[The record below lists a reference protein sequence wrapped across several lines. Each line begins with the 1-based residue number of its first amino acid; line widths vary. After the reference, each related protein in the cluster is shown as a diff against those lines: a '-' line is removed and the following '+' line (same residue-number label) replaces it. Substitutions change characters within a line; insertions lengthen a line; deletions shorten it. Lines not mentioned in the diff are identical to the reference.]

1 MALITLALVFLGVWS
16 ISAQVL
22 HKSIVPKEVKRGSEV
37 TVFCDSDL
45 AGVPE
50 NGSYDGIFAL
60 QLRWNKQSFFQYST
74 KPPYEKTYDIS
85 YWWRTRVSGQDPKNR
100 LGFFDSKIFR
110 LEIDVVKITPDDE
123 GEFCCSSY
131 IVKDRKIQL
140 ASERCE
146 DVIVTHHSI
155 LEGMVDPHFP
165 SVLNLTS
172 CTPEF
177 AGIPATATEM
187 ENMSFFWQNK
197 DFYPNE
203 YFLYTLRTYSYPGQ
217 HRNPNLVQYP
227 DVNLIKPRGKDHWH
241 VRPVYQQLKPNMRMG
256 TLGTGLLLLIYGLL
270 PQDAGWY
277 CCSVTYFDEADAKR
291 LAHRCH
297 YLSASRIEVSF
308 NSKNGSSIKI
318 VTESLI
324 FGLLIISWTVLH
336 IYRGK

>member
-1 MALITLALVFLGVWS
+1 MALITLALAFLCVWS

-22 HKSIVPKEVKRGSEV
+22 HKSIVPKEVKRDSEV

-50 NGSYDGIFAL
+50 NGSPEGIYAL
-60 QLRWNKQSFFQYST
+60 HLSWNKQFFLKFDTES
-74 KPPYEKTYDIS
+74 PYRIIPGPNYR
-85 YWWRTRVSGQDPKNR
+85 WRTRISGTYPINEF
-100 LGFFDSKIFR
+100 GFFDREKFR
-110 LEIDVVKITPDDE
+110 LEIDVIYLKPDDE

-131 IVKDRKIQL
+131 IVKDKKVQL

-146 DVIVTHHSI
+146 DFIVTHQSI
-155 LEGMVDPHFP
+155 IEGMVDPHN
-165 SVLNLTS
+165 SLVLNLTQ
-172 CTPEF
+172 CTPEL
-177 AGIPATATEM
+177 AGIPDTATEM

-241 VRPVYQQLKPNMRMG
+241 VHPGYRQLKPNMRMDTHG
-256 TLGTGLLLLIYGLL
+256 TELLLLIYGVL

-336 IYRGK
+336 IYRG